1 MLLTMDIG
9 NTNINIG
16 LFQDDELTVSA
27 RLATERQKTDDQ
39 YAMDFT
45 NIFVMHK
52 IQFNDISGVVI
63 SSVVFREK
71 ITSVKIISLVMM
83 FVYGRLIVCKDF
95 MIYDSPLNGFIRYF
109 LRFVLSGLY
118 LFMSI
123 IEILSLDKKS
133 IFIKKNHY
141 FFEVLLLISS
151 VIILVFSTNYI
162 GIISLLLMIIFV

>member
-1 MLLTMDIG
+1 MKIVSKILLI
-9 NTNINIG
+9 
-16 LFQDDELTVSA
+16 
-27 RLATERQKTDDQ
+27 
-39 YAMDFT
+39 
-45 NIFVMHK
+45 
-52 IQFNDISGVVI
+52 VI
-63 SSVVFREK
+63 SCV
-71 ITSVKIISLVMM
+71 ILLLSLVMM

-133 IFIKKNHY
+133 IFIKKNLY

-162 GIISLLLMIIFV
+162 GLVTFGLMVIFHLFKTLCIVNFKGVNNGSIWKIEV

>member
-1 MLLTMDIG
+1 MKIASKILLIV
-9 NTNINIG
+9 
-16 LFQDDELTVSA
+16 VSC
-27 RLATERQKTDDQ
+27 
-39 YAMDFT
+39 
-45 NIFVMHK
+45 
-52 IQFNDISGVVI
+52 VI
-63 SSVVFREK
+63 LLL
-71 ITSVKIISLVMM
+71 SLVMM

-123 IEILSLDKKS
+123 IEIMSLDKKS
-133 IFIKKNHY
+133 IFIKKNQY

-162 GIISLLLMIIFV
+162 GLVIFGLMVIFHLFKTLCIVNFKGVKNGSIWKI

>member
-1 MLLTMDIG
+1 MKIVSKILLI
-9 NTNINIG
+9 
-16 LFQDDELTVSA
+16 
-27 RLATERQKTDDQ
+27 
-39 YAMDFT
+39 
-45 NIFVMHK
+45 
-52 IQFNDISGVVI
+52 VI
-63 SSVVFREK
+63 SCV
-71 ITSVKIISLVMM
+71 ILLLSLVMM

-133 IFIKKNHY
+133 IFIKKNQY

-162 GIISLLLMIIFV
+162 GLVTFGLMVIFHLFKTLCIVNFKGVKNGSIWKV